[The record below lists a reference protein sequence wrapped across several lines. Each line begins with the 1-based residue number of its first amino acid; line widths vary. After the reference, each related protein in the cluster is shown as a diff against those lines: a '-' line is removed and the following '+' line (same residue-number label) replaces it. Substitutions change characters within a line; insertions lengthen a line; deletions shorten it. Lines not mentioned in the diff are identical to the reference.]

1 MLDRVKLFTELDRV
15 AKDLFVDDSD
25 AFKKL
30 LADWKKLCA
39 DPLLAQKVKTAHV
52 SWPLPSWNEKIND
65 ACAVSQSMGAYHV
78 ASVDGSQIYPDRHMG
93 VSCYLINTGTVVLHY
108 DDRPDRV
115 HFSSLPSLFTGL
127 EEDHLHLELSTELVN
142 GKRQDLELRGGVAL
156 GFELQKKVNSDPF
169 LLLFDGSLIFWHL
182 EAKDMLYKELFF
194 SRYIA
199 SLMAL
204 YSKRILTASYIS
216 RPKSRELINIIRAY
230 RCNFN
235 EANEKADAGPIRFSD
250 GSIARTFL
258 QEGQR
263 TIVFKNHA
271 KISAEYPDAVHP
283 HFFYLHVGHEI
294 GRVEIPAWVARDEQL
309 VNQVAAMILDQ
320 SKKGYGYPVALA
332 EAHEQAVVKG
342 ADREFFYQLLA
353 RMGMQR
359 NVASSMSLKLAKKR
373 GMGI

>member
-1 MLDRVKLFTELDRV
+1 MLDRVKLFSELDRV
-15 AKDLFVDDSD
+15 SHDLFQDDSD

-30 LADWKKLCA
+30 HADWKKLCA
-39 DPLLAQKVKTAHV
+39 DPLIAQKVRAANV
-52 SWPLPSWNEKIND
+52 SWPIPSWHEALD
-65 ACAVSQSMGAYHV
+65 TACAISDKPTAYHV

-108 DDRPDRV
+108 DERPNKVRL
-115 HFSSLPSLFTGL
+115 SSTPELFTGL
-127 EEDHLHLELSTELVN
+127 EDDLHLELSTELVN

-156 GFELQKKVNSDPF
+156 GFALQKELTDPF

-182 EAKDMLYKELFF
+182 EAKDMIYKELFF
-194 SRYIA
+194 SRYVA

-204 YSKRILTASYIS
+204 YTKRILTASYIS

-230 RCNFN
+230 RCGFD
-235 EANEKADAGPIRFSD
+235 EANERQDAGPIRFSD
-250 GSIARTFL
+250 GSIVRTFL

-271 KISAEYPDAVHP
+271 KISCEYPDAVHP
-283 HFFYLHVGHEI
+283 HFFYLHVGQEI
-294 GRVEIPAWVARDEQL
+294 GRVEIPAWIARDEAL
-309 VNQVAAMILDQ
+309 VDHVAAMILDQ

-359 NVASSMSLKLAKKR
+359 NKQATMSLKLAKKR

>member
-1 MLDRVKLFTELDRV
+1 MLDRVKLFTELNRV
-15 AKDLFVDDSD
+15 SSDLFLDDSD
-25 AFKKL
+25 AFKL
-30 LADWKKLCA
+30 LHADWKKVCA
-39 DPLLAQKVKTAHV
+39 DPLIMQKIRAASV
-52 SWPLPSWNEKIND
+52 SWPVPSWNGRLD
-65 ACAVSQSMGAYHV
+65 SACAVSFNPGAYHV

-93 VSCYLINTGTVVLHY
+93 VSCYLINTGTVVFHY
-108 DDRPDRV
+108 DDRQNKVRL
-115 HFSSLPSLFTGL
+115 SSEPELFTGL
-127 EEDHLHLELSTELVN
+127 EDDLQLELSTELVN
-142 GKRQDLELRGGVAL
+142 GKRQDLELRGGVSL
-156 GFELQKKVNSDPF
+156 GFALQKELGTDPL

-194 SRYIA
+194 SRYVA

-204 YSKRILTASYIS
+204 YTKRILTASYIS

-230 RCNFN
+230 RCGFD
-235 EANEKADAGPIRFSD
+235 ESNEKADAGPIRFSD
-250 GSIARTFL
+250 GSIVRTFL

-271 KISAEYPDAVHP
+271 KISGEYPDAVQP
-283 HFFYLHVGHEI
+283 HFFYLHVGQEV
-294 GRVEIPAWVARDEQL
+294 GRVEIPAWIARDEQL
-309 VNQVAAMILDQ
+309 VDRVAAMILDQ

-359 NVASSMSLKLAKKR
+359 NVPSSMSLKLVKKR

>member
-1 MLDRVKLFTELDRV
+1 MLDRVKLFSELDRV
-15 AKDLFVDDSD
+15 SSDLFLDDSD

-30 LADWKKLCA
+30 YADWKKLCA
-39 DPLLAQKVKTAHV
+39 DPLIAQKVKTAQV
-52 SWPLPSWNEKIND
+52 SWPMPSWNGTLHSSCDIEKNPG
-65 ACAVSQSMGAYHV
+65 VYHV

-93 VSCYLINTGTVVLHY
+93 VSCYLINTGTVVFHY
-108 DDRPDRV
+108 DERSQKVR
-115 HFSSLPSLFTGL
+115 FSSMPELFTGV
-127 EEDHLHLELSTELVN
+127 EDDFQLELSTELVN
-142 GKRQDLELRGGVAL
+142 GKRQDLELRGGVSL
-156 GFELQKKVNSDPF
+156 GFALQKELGNDPL

-194 SRYIA
+194 SRYVA

-204 YSKRILTASYIS
+204 YTKRILTASYIS
-216 RPKSRELINIIRAY
+216 KPKSRELINIIRAY
-230 RCNFN
+230 RCGFD
-235 EANEKADAGPIRFSD
+235 ESQEKADAGPIRFSD
-250 GSIARTFL
+250 GSIVRTFL
-258 QEGQR
+258 KEGQR

-271 KISAEYPDAVHP
+271 KISAEYPDAVQP
-283 HFFYLHVGHEI
+283 HFFYLHVGQEV
-294 GRVEIPAWVARDEQL
+294 GRVEIPAWIARDELL

-320 SKKGYGYPVALA
+320 SNKGYGYPVALA

-359 NVASSMSLKLAKKR
+359 NMPNSMSLKLAKKR